1 MSTHLSF
8 GKDLSR
14 CFGCR
19 SNDTTGEMS
28 LSTLFMT
35 ISATIKAAVVLVIPT
50 VVAAANEIKTFH
62 SIGKVLDHTWE
73 ISVLA

>member
-19 SNDTTGEMS
+19 SNDPTGETS
-28 LSTLFMT
+28 LSTLVMT
-35 ISATIKAAVVLVIPT
+35 ISATIKAAVVLVIPS
-50 VVAAANEIKTFH
+50 VVAAANEIKP
-62 SIGKVLDHTWE
+62 SIPSARSLFTHGK
-73 ISVLA
+73 SPC